1 MLKQVPI
8 QKSAWIV
15 VDSEVYGVKAPEG
28 YSEYT
33 KSIKNVL
40 VSGRAGS
47 FTELF
52 KGASVQSVDPID
64 LH

>member
-8 QKSAWIV
+8 QKSTWMV
-15 VDSEVYGVKAPEG
+15 VDEDIYGVKAPEG

-33 KSIKNVL
+33 KSIKNVV

-47 FTELF
+47 STELF
-52 KGASVQSVDPID
+52 RGASV
-64 LH
+64 